1 MIRQAKS
8 FFHIACSGHEAAQLA
23 AAVNLK
29 SGLDWIFP
37 YYRDAALTIGLG
49 VTSKDHLLGFLAR
62 KDDKASGGRQLPQ
75 HFGHKDLRIVSQSS
89 ATGTQYL
96 QAVGTAQT
104 LKWEG
109 KKEVVYVSSGEGT
122 TSQGEFHEALNW
134 ASREKLPII
143 FHIEDNEYAI
153 SVHISEQTSGGSIY
167 SMVSGYQNLARYN
180 IDGTDFFE
188 ANLAFQKAV
197 DRARKGKGPS
207 VIVSNVVRLYP
218 HSSSDDQRKYRTEAE
233 LEADKKRDPILRFEN
248 SCIEANTIKM
258 KEFDKIRNEVSA
270 IVDEETI
277 WAEKQDHPAPSTALD
292 FNYSTE
298 PPLAETPFNKISDKI
313 VMVDAINHAL
323 SEEMERNNKM
333 VMFGEDIADP
343 KGGVFTATRGLT
355 NKFGKKRVFNSP
367 LAEASIVGTAI
378 GMACSGW
385 KPVIEIQFADYIWPA
400 FMQIRNELAS
410 MRYRSNNMWNCP
422 VVLRVP
428 VGGYIH
434 GGLCHSQS
442 IDGYFMHMPGIRI
455 AYPSNAADAKGL
467 LKAACRMDDPVI
479 FMEHKGLYRQG
490 FASSA
495 EPDKDYILPFG
506 QAKVVQEGTVL
517 TILTWGA
524 MVQKSIEAVKKE
536 KIEEGIVEI
545 IDLRTLNP
553 LDEETI
559 GTSVHKTGKVLVVH
573 EDNLTN
579 GPGAEIAAIVADRY
593 FEDLDGPV
601 KRVASA
607 DSHVPFNWFLEEEVL
622 LQTKNIQFVLKELL
636 EY

>member
-1 MIRQAKS
+1 M
-8 FFHIACSGHEAAQLA
+8 
-23 AAVNLK
+23 
-29 SGLDWIFP
+29 
-37 YYRDAALTIGLG
+37 
-49 VTSKDHLLGFLAR
+49 
-62 KDDKASGGRQLPQ
+62 
-75 HFGHKDLRIVSQSS
+75 
-89 ATGTQYL
+89 
-96 QAVGTAQT
+96 
-104 LKWEG
+104 
-109 KKEVVYVSSGEGT
+109 
-122 TSQGEFHEALNW
+122 
-134 ASREKLPII
+134 
-143 FHIEDNEYAI
+143 
-153 SVHISEQTSGGSIY
+153 
-167 SMVSGYQNLARYN
+167 
-180 IDGTDFFE
+180 
-188 ANLAFQKAV
+188 
-197 DRARKGKGPS
+197 
-207 VIVSNVVRLYP
+207 
-218 HSSSDDQRKYRTEAE
+218 
-233 LEADKKRDPILRFEN
+233 
-248 SCIEANTIKM
+248 
-258 KEFDKIRNEVSA
+258 
-270 IVDEETI
+270 
-277 WAEKQDHPAPSTALD
+277 
-292 FNYSTE
+292 
-298 PPLAETPFNKISDKI
+298 
-313 VMVDAINHAL
+313 
-323 SEEMERNNKM
+323 
-333 VMFGEDIADP
+333 
-343 KGGVFTATRGLT
+343 
-355 NKFGKKRVFNSP
+355 
-367 LAEASIVGTAI
+367 
-378 GMACSGW
+378 
-385 KPVIEIQFADYIWPA
+385 
-400 FMQIRNELAS
+400 
-410 MRYRSNNMWNCP
+410 
-422 VVLRVP
+422 LRVA

-536 KIEEGIVEI
+536 KIETGIVEI

>member
-1 MIRQAKS
+1 
-8 FFHIACSGHEAAQLA
+8 
-23 AAVNLK
+23 
-29 SGLDWIFP
+29 
-37 YYRDAALTIGLG
+37 
-49 VTSKDHLLGFLAR
+49 
-62 KDDKASGGRQLPQ
+62 
-75 HFGHKDLRIVSQSS
+75 
-89 ATGTQYL
+89 
-96 QAVGTAQT
+96 
-104 LKWEG
+104 
-109 KKEVVYVSSGEGT
+109 
-122 TSQGEFHEALNW
+122 
-134 ASREKLPII
+134 
-143 FHIEDNEYAI
+143 
-153 SVHISEQTSGGSIY
+153 
-167 SMVSGYQNLARYN
+167 
-180 IDGTDFFE
+180 
-188 ANLAFQKAV
+188 
-197 DRARKGKGPS
+197 
-207 VIVSNVVRLYP
+207 
-218 HSSSDDQRKYRTEAE
+218 
-233 LEADKKRDPILRFEN
+233 
-248 SCIEANTIKM
+248 
-258 KEFDKIRNEVSA
+258 
-270 IVDEETI
+270 
-277 WAEKQDHPAPSTALD
+277 
-292 FNYSTE
+292 
-298 PPLAETPFNKISDKI
+298 DKI

-323 SEEMERNNKM
+323 SEEMEQNKKM

-422 VVLRVP
+422 VVLRVA

-442 IDGYFMHMPGIRI
+442 IDSYFMHMPGIRI

-607 DSHVPFNWFLEEEVL
+607 DSHV
-622 LQTKNIQFVLKELL
+622 
-636 EY
+636 